1 MKPVAHKGLTG
12 PGRVNSAVIQIEVTN
27 RCNRQCSNCCRFC
40 GHFTKDKIF
49 YADPVAVAGYLEAL
63 RDFPGWV
70 GFIGGEPTLHPRFDE
85 LCYVMRQYRQ
95 PGLCGIFTNC
105 LTKEYQEHKGLIES
119 TFGLLNYND
128 HTTVITHTP
137 MLVAMDEVIAD
148 VTVQAQ
154 FIADCWLQNT
164 WSATITPKGAYFCEV
179 AGMLAWMLD
188 GPDGWDATDPT
199 WWKKDVPDYKEQ
211 IAWAC
216 HQCGAALPLVPRSS
230 RDTVDDVSPGML
242 EKLRAV
248 KSPKALAGK
257 CHVYSGGFKEGQNR
271 AVDWYWNKGV

>member
-1 MKPVAHKGLTG
+1 
-12 PGRVNSAVIQIEVTN
+12 
-27 RCNRQCSNCCRFC
+27 
-40 GHFTKDKIF
+40 
-49 YADPVAVAGYLEAL
+49 
-63 RDFPGWV
+63 
-70 GFIGGEPTLHPRFDE
+70 
-85 LCYVMRQYRQ
+85 MRQYRQ
-95 PGLCGIFTNC
+95 PGLCGLFTNC
-105 LTKEYQEHKGLIES
+105 LTKEYQEHKVLIES

-128 HTTVITHTP
+128 HTAKIDHTP
-137 MLVAMDEVIAD
+137 ILVSSDEVIAD
-148 VTVQAQ
+148 EAERANL
-154 FIADCWLQNT
+154 FDKCWLQNT

-188 GPDGWDATDPT
+188 GPNGWDPTDPE

-230 RDTVDDVSPGML
+230 RDTMDDVSPGML

-257 CHVYSGGFKEGQNR
+257 CHIYDSGFKLGQNR
-271 AVDWYWNKGV
+271 AVDWYWNKGK